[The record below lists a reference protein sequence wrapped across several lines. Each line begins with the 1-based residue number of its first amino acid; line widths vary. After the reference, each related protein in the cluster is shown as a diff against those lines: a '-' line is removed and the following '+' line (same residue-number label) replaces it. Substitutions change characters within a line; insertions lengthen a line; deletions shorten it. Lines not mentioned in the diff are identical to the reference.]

1 MATEFTEVVVEGVT
15 LAIPRQHN
23 NSDSLASKNEVDI
36 DNDVIQV
43 QLIWNISHNHE
54 ILSFLTARLYYDL
67 LDEVL
72 YMITTN

>member
-43 QLIWNISHNHE
+43 QLI
-54 ILSFLTARLYYDL
+54 
-67 LDEVL
+67 
-72 YMITTN
+72 